1 MANTI
6 TLEAL
11 KNKLD
16 NDDQPVI
23 VEVLSPQEYGRAHIP
38 GALNIPYQ
46 KITKEAKERFETDE
60 EIVVYCSDEECT
72 ASEIAAEKL
81 DSSGFS
87 NVFRYKGGKKEWSEA
102 GLPLESS
109 KQD

>member
-1 MANTI
+1 MSNTI

-11 KNKLD
+11 KNKLE
-16 NDDQPVI
+16 NDEKPVI
-23 VEVLSPQEYGRAHIP
+23 VDVLSPQEYGRTHIP
-38 GALNIPYQ
+38 GALNIPYRQ
-46 KITKEAKERFETDE
+46 ITKEAKERFEPDE

-81 DSSGFS
+81 ESSGFT
-87 NVFRYKGGKKEWSEA
+87 NVFRYKGGKKEWSA
-102 GLPLESS
+102 DGLPLESS